1 MVLYSLWSSGIG
13 FCHSASCPET
23 YRCGRGAFARLF
35 SWLCN
40 VPLRPLP
47 QCAQL
52 FPSCG
57 ISWFPVFAVVTG
69 SAHSRRVCVCV
80 PRAST
85 AAAPAGAHH
94 HMMRD
99 ARARGRW
106 PECMGRSTG
115 VGWPWLSSGSRTSP
129 RGLSPSSGPAWLL
142 GSGGRFP
149 WQLGATVSDAA
160 ARVGAPCR
168 PFRCTQ
174 KPSRARARGA
184 DGKML
189 SGRPCPHP
197 PRLLACPLGRVE
209 LEPSRLLG
217 LRAMP
222 GPRLPLVPPPPL

>member
-1 MVLYSLWSSGIG
+1 MRS
-13 FCHSASCPET
+13 T
-23 YRCGRGAFARLF
+23 
-35 SWLCN
+35 
-40 VPLRPLP
+40 LP
-47 QCAQL
+47 QL
-52 FPSCG
+52 WHF
-57 ISWFPVFAVVTG
+57 VV
-69 SAHSRRVCVCV
+69 SSVCCRDRQCPQSPCVCVC
-80 PRAST
+80 PPGIYCCGTSRPT
-85 AAAPAGAHH
+85 PP
-94 HMMRD
+94 RD
-99 ARARGRW
+99 AWARGRW

-115 VGWPWLSSGSRTSP
+115 VGWPWLSSGSRTSS

-197 PRLLACPLGRVE
+197 PRLLACPLGGVE